1 MNVRVSG
8 SGAWFATLEPELKNT
23 IKALRK
29 LISFLRFI
37 AQAIRRG
44 IHCELPSIQG
54 RADYWKIINQ

>member
-29 LISFLRFI
+29 PIPFLRFI
-37 AQAIRRG
+37 AQALRRG
-44 IHCELPSIQG
+44 MHCELPFIQE
-54 RADYWKIINQ
+54 RADYWKNINQ